1 MMIGQLKPNYV
12 YILNQYLRAVEQRNS
27 VLKKIKLGDYT
38 EEMIDIWDDRLLEY
52 GDKIY
57 QYRKLFIEKI
67 NNIINEY
74 HQKITEG
81 KEFIKIEYKSD
92 LENKEDYI
100 KKIKDN
106 RNNDIFRGITSRGT
120 HRDDLLFYIND
131 ELVSTYGSQGQH
143 RTVILSLKLSELSVI
158 KEEIEENPILLLDDF
173 MSELDSKRRNNFLK
187 YIEDTQV
194 IITCTDKINNDNINK
209 LYYVEDGTIK
219 NT

>member
-143 RTVILSLKLSELSVI
+143 NFIL
-158 KEEIEENPILLLDDF
+158 EII
-173 MSELDSKRRNNFLK
+173 
-187 YIEDTQV
+187 
-194 IITCTDKINNDNINK
+194 
-209 LYYVEDGTIK
+209 
-219 NT
+219 